1 MQAKSGVTIVNAVAA
16 NDGRLVVTVEW
27 PDGQFRVLDR
37 DEAVLLS
44 LSMLNSAGRLFATV
58 DEFSQTIEQARTQIE
73 PLHPSSTL
81 Q

>member
-1 MQAKSGVTIVNAVAA
+1 MEAKGMTIANAIIAS
-16 NDGRLVVTVEW
+16 DGRLLVQVEW

-44 LSMLNSAGRLFATV
+44 LTILNTAGRLFDTV
-58 DEFSQTIEQARTQIE
+58 AEFSETIKQARGKIE
-73 PLHPSSTL
+73 PLQPCSTL

>member
-1 MQAKSGVTIVNAVAA
+1 MQAEGMTIVNAIVA
-16 NDGRLVVTVEW
+16 NDGRLVVTIEW

-44 LSMLNSAGRLFATV
+44 LTMLNTAGSLFGTV
-58 DEFSQTIEQARTQIE
+58 AEFSETIKQARSKID
-73 PLHPSSTL
+73 PLHPCSTL

>member
-1 MQAKSGVTIVNAVAA
+1 MQGEGMTLVNAIVA
-16 NDGRLVVTVEW
+16 NDGRLVVSVEW

-44 LSMLNSAGRLFATV
+44 LTMLNMAGHLFDTV
-58 DEFSQTIEQARTQIE
+58 AEFSQTIQQARSRIE
-73 PLHPSSTL
+73 SLHPSSTL